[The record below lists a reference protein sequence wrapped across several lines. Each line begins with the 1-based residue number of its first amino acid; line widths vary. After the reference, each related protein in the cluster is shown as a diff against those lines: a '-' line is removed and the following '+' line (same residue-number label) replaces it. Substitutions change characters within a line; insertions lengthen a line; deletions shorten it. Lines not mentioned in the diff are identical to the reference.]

1 MAIGHWP
8 GQGGLNVAVMAD
20 VYNFAGF
27 GSKVW
32 KVTWLL
38 LRSGPICKLCVS
50 FLFGR
55 LATLFHRMV
64 PKRRFVYQ
72 FTNGSGKMVSIYTFS
87 GQVSIA
93 FKDWL

>member
-8 GQGGLNVAVMAD
+8 GQGGLNVTVMAD

-38 LRSGPICKLCVS
+38 LRSGPIGTFCLS
-50 FLFGR
+50 FLR
-55 LATLFHRMV
+55 YLADRATLFHRMV
-64 PKRRFVYQ
+64 PKRRFVNQ
-72 FTNGSGKMVSIYTFS
+72 
-87 GQVSIA
+87 
-93 FKDWL
+93 L